1 MTMVGTLVT
10 VLTTL
15 FPAQGQGTVPAEDAA
30 TGRASTPA
38 EPEPGVRPEDALRG
52 PIAEWLVDLARHQ
65 GHMVGRQSPR
75 SASLHVIALLK
86 GAVAVDSNCAEAHYW
101 LYDLEQRMGRE
112 EPARRALSE
121 YVRLA
126 PGDEAA
132 RIRFFEMSLE
142 GLQTA
147 ESRAEFVK
155 EQLKLAPLP
164 LSFESKLHGWLGRYY
179 FERGENDLAGREIEQ
194 ALRLDPMNVAARE
207 LGYQLFGETEPALQR
222 VETALQLIAMN
233 PSQANLVW
241 DLAGFLDRLSLH
253 AAAQEWYNRAID
265 IHRRAEAGPIPV
277 EFWHKLAVSY
287 LSSGDFARAKEAAD
301 EALLV
306 EPQSHTSRL
315 LLSQALRKMG
325 KKSEADAEIDR
336 VGKDYEARIETVVA
350 EKRYDEA
357 AEIAW
362 FYGYHR
368 PDAGKALRLS
378 ELAMEDAQPSFLAR
392 AAHGIALRLHGRL
405 PEAVKALSP
414 LAGVDQF
421 VALELARAEFDLGK
435 KTEAM
440 QTLRGAA
447 AIQHSGIGY
456 ELISELLLEQGE
468 KPPPGPSHEKI
479 QAALANFKRDVF
491 DYYQRPGDFLQ
502 LTVDFADE
510 SPAPTAPIRVAFRL
524 ENVGPFPITFG
535 EGFMARPLIALSAK
549 VGRAPEAGR
558 ADEPA
563 KEYENYLQ
571 ILMNSRPMLRPG
583 ESMEKLVSVDVGPI
597 RNHLLRTVSE
607 PTPIE
612 LTAMFDPVYKGQTL
626 AAGLGTI
633 SAGPIKAIRAAL
645 DVTPEGIR
653 TIVAR
658 AHSAETPQRM
668 LAADQ
673 IGAILAAIDGG
684 MATDAGVTGAAD
696 TLQATLVELVS
707 DEAWPVRARA
717 LVAAGWSPL
726 HDRVAVAASQ
736 FLRKEPPVTRLL
748 AIRLF
753 AEQHGEK
760 FRRVLERYCK
770 SDAAPYVRMMA
781 ASFLPPMTQ
790 AQAGEEAGG
799 GAVTE

>member
-1 MTMVGTLVT
+1 MPMVGTLLT
-10 VLTTL
+10 VFSMLL
-15 FPAQGQGTVPAEDAA
+15 PAQGSGTAPAGDAV
-30 TGRASTPA
+30 TQPASTSA
-38 EPEPGVRPEDALRG
+38 EPARDIGSDNALRS
-52 PIAEWLVDLARHQ
+52 PMAQWLVDLARHQ
-65 GHMVGRQSPR
+65 GHLVGRQSPR
-75 SASLHVIALLK
+75 SASLHVMALLK
-86 GAVAVDSNCAEAHYW
+86 GAVAVDSSCAEAHYW

-132 RIRFFEMSLE
+132 RIRFFEISLE

-147 ESRAEFVK
+147 ERRAEFVK
-155 EQLKLAPLP
+155 EQLKQAPLP
-164 LSFESKLHGWLGRYY
+164 QSFESKLHGWLGRYY
-179 FERGENDLAGREIEQ
+179 YERGENDLAGREVEQ

-233 PSQANLVW
+233 PSQANVVW

-306 EPQSHTSRL
+306 EPRSRTSRL

-325 KKSEADAEIDR
+325 QKSEADAELDR
-336 VGKDYEARIETVVA
+336 VGKEYEARIETVIS
-350 EKRYDEA
+350 EKRCDEA

-362 FYGYHR
+362 FYAYHR
-368 PDAGKALRLS
+368 PDAAKALRLA
-378 ELAMEDAQPSFLAR
+378 ELAMDDAQPSFLAR
-392 AAHGIALRLHGRL
+392 AAHGFALRLHGRL
-405 PEAVKALSP
+405 PEAVSALSP
-414 LAGVDQF
+414 LAGVDQLA
-421 VALELARAEFDLGK
+421 ALELARAEFDLGK
-435 KTEAM
+435 KAEAI
-440 QTLRGAA
+440 QTLRTAA
-447 AIQHSGIGY
+447 SIQHSGIGY
-456 ELISELLLEQGE
+456 ELIGEMLLEQGE

-479 QAALANFKRDVF
+479 SAALASFKRDVF
-491 DYYQRPGDFLQ
+491 DYYRRPGDFLRFAIA
-502 LTVDFADE
+502 FADE
-510 SPAPTAPIRVAFRL
+510 TPAPTAPVRALFRL

-535 EGFMARPLIALSAK
+535 EGFMARPLIALSAR

-558 ADEPA
+558 AEEPA

-583 ESMEKLVSVDVGPI
+583 ESIEKVVSIDVGPI
-597 RNHLLRTVSE
+597 RTHLLRSVSE

-612 LTAMFDPVYKGQTL
+612 LTAMFDPVYRGDTL
-626 AAGLGTI
+626 TAGLGTI
-633 SAGPIKAIRAAL
+633 TVGPIRAIREAI

-658 AHSAETPQRM
+658 AHSAEAPQRM

-684 MATDAGVTGAAD
+684 MVADASRSIATD

-790 AQAGEEAGG
+790 ANAGEDSGG
-799 GAVTE
+799 ESLNE